1 ICRLSSNFGDFTWLK
16 FSNHNLLSPVLKEQK
31 LFSPD
36 GSAFARRYY
45 TQRVNRILIEGAS
58 PSIRM
63 RSRFPLHPSLSAVN
77 GVSIEVLDE
86 VSDEFVIDFVFGLIS
101 RGVARR
107 AAPLFARRRAFA
119 ADQIAFNRRRA
130 AAGDGGVAPRRRQ
143 CAQSRPIFRHAQRT
157 RGPERRQ
164 T

>member
-1 ICRLSSNFGDFTWLK
+1 MK
-16 FSNHNLLSPVLKEQK
+16 
-31 LFSPD
+31 
-36 GSAFARRYY
+36 
-45 TQRVNRILIEGAS
+45 GAS
-58 PSIRM
+58 GS
-63 RSRFPLHPSLSAVN
+63 SPLTLFYLCVVHTLIHKPIQAKRRTSN
-77 GVSIEVLDE
+77 E

-164 T
+164 TRLPIPRALLVARSEE